1 MNHKLGW
8 MMMDF
13 YCGSQMLQIS
23 PDCQGDRSGVPE
35 PAVCAAL
42 GPLGIYEA
50 WRN

>member
-1 MNHKLGW
+1 
-8 MMMDF
+8 MDDDGF
-13 YCGSQMLQIS
+13 LLRI
-23 PDCQGDRSGVPE
+23 PDAPDAHPDGQGDRSGVPE